1 MLLKNNHKYKN
12 KMSTKTAS
20 TKSVSTASAKST
32 TSTVEAPKKVDAPK
46 AEKKVDVPKAEK
58 KAEKK
63 ADAPKAEKKADAPKA
78 EKKAKAEKKESS
90 ATDSAVA
97 SALAASVTETVEGE
111 KVRRV
116 VNNEEIEKSFDEL
129 TASLETELKALRDD
143 KNHSVGIRY
152 LRSLA
157 RQVKSLK
164 TDCFRLISRKVRKP
178 SARNGN
184 SGFMKSV
191 KITAEMAKFCN
202 FKVDQLMSRVDV
214 TKAICNYV
222 KEKNLQ
228 NPADRRQFTPDEKLA
243 TLLGVKEVI
252 TYYTLQ
258 KHIQKHFPKA

>member
-12 KMSTKTAS
+12 KMSAKTASTKTAS
-20 TKSVSTASAKST
+20 TTKSTASAAE
-32 TSTVEAPKKVDAPK
+32 VPAKKAV
-46 AEKKVDVPKAEK
+46 EKKV
-58 KAEKK
+58 
-63 ADAPKAEKKADAPKA
+63 ADAPAKVAKKPATTDANTKPA
-78 EKKAKAEKKESS
+78 KKAKTEKKESS
-90 ATDSAVA
+90 VTDSVVA
-97 SALAASVTETVEGE
+97 SALAASSSDGE

-129 TASLETELKALRDD
+129 YNSIETELKSLRED

-164 TDCFRLISRKVRKP
+164 ADCFRLLSRKVRKP

-191 KITAEMAKFCN
+191 KISADMAKFCN
-202 FKVDQLMSRVDV
+202 FKVDQLVSRVDV

>member
-1 MLLKNNHKYKN
+1 
-12 KMSTKTAS
+12 MSAKTAS
-20 TKSVSTASAKST
+20 TKPASTASTKST
-32 TSTVEAPKKVDAPK
+32 ASTADAPAKKAVEKKTADAPAKKV
-46 AEKKVDVPKAEK
+46 AEKKPATT
-58 KAEKK
+58 
-63 ADAPKAEKKADAPKA
+63 DANTKPA
-78 EKKAKAEKKESS
+78 KKAKTEKKESS

-97 SALAASVTETVEGE
+97 SALAASSSDGE

-129 TASLETELKALRDD
+129 YNSLETELKSLRED

-164 TDCFRLISRKVRKP
+164 ADCFRLLSRKVRKP

-191 KITAEMAKFCN
+191 KISVDMAKFCN
-202 FKVDQLMSRVDV
+202 FKADQLVSRVDV

>member
-12 KMSTKTAS
+12 KMSAKNKS
-20 TKSVSTASAKST
+20 TSAKSTASA
-32 TSTVEAPKKVDAPK
+32 VEAPAKKVA
-46 AEKKVDVPKAEK
+46 AEK
-58 KAEKK
+58 KAVEAPAKVATEKK
-63 ADAPKAEKKADAPKA
+63 VAAEKKPDANTKPA
-78 EKKAKAEKKESS
+78 KKAKADKKESS

-97 SALAASVTETVEGE
+97 SALAPSTVEGD
-111 KVRRV
+111 KPRRV

-129 TASLETELKALRDD
+129 TNALETELKSLRED
-143 KNHSVGIRY
+143 KAHSVGIRC

-164 TDCFRLISRKVRKP
+164 ADCFRLLSRKVRKP

-191 KITAEMAKFCN
+191 KISADMAKFCN
-202 FKVDQLMSRVDV
+202 FKADQLVSRVDV

>member
-12 KMSTKTAS
+12 KMSAKTAS
-20 TKSVSTASAKST
+20 TKPASTASTKST
-32 TSTVEAPKKVDAPK
+32 ASTAEAPAKKAVEKKTADAPAKKV
-46 AEKKVDVPKAEK
+46 AEKKPATT
-58 KAEKK
+58 
-63 ADAPKAEKKADAPKA
+63 DANTKPA
-78 EKKAKAEKKESS
+78 KKAKTEKKESS

-97 SALAASVTETVEGE
+97 SALAASSSDGE

-129 TASLETELKALRDD
+129 YNSLETELKSLRED

-164 TDCFRLISRKVRKP
+164 ADCFRLLSRKVRKP

-191 KITAEMAKFCN
+191 KISADMAKFCN
-202 FKVDQLMSRVDV
+202 FKADQLVSRVDV

>member
-1 MLLKNNHKYKN
+1 
-12 KMSTKTAS
+12 MSAKTAS
-20 TKSVSTASAKST
+20 TKSTSAKSTASAAEAPAKKVAVEKKA
-32 TSTVEAPKKVDAPK
+32 VEAPSKV
-46 AEKKVDVPKAEK
+46 AEKKVAEK
-58 KAEKK
+58 KP
-63 ADAPKAEKKADAPKA
+63 DANTKPA
-78 EKKAKAEKKESS
+78 KKAKADKKESS

-97 SALAASVTETVEGE
+97 SALAPSTVEGD
-111 KVRRV
+111 KPRRV

-129 TASLETELKALRDD
+129 YSSLEAELKSLRED
-143 KNHSVGIRY
+143 KAHSVGIRY

-164 TDCFRLISRKVRKP
+164 ADCFRLLSRKVRKP

-191 KITAEMAKFCN
+191 KITSDMAKFCN
-202 FKVDQLMSRVDV
+202 FKADQLVSRVDV

>member
-1 MLLKNNHKYKN
+1 
-12 KMSTKTAS
+12 MSAKPASKTAS
-20 TKSVSTASAKST
+20 NKSTASAA
-32 TSTVEAPKKVDAPK
+32 EAPVAKKAVEKKAVDAPK
-46 AEKKVDVPKAEK
+46 TEKAVK
-58 KAEKK
+58 KPATT
-63 ADAPKAEKKADAPKA
+63 DANTKPA
-78 EKKAKAEKKESS
+78 KKAKTDKKKESS
-90 ATDSAVA
+90 VTDSAVA
-97 SALAASVTETVEGE
+97 SALAPSTVSTVEGD
-111 KVRRV
+111 KPRRV

-129 TASLETELKALRDD
+129 YNSLETELKSLRED
-143 KNHSVGIRY
+143 KNHSVGIRC
-152 LRSLA
+152 LRALA
-157 RQVKSLK
+157 RQVKNLK
-164 TDCFRLISRKVRKP
+164 ADCFRLLSRKVRKP

-191 KITAEMAKFCN
+191 KISADMAKFCN
-202 FKVDQLMSRVDV
+202 FKADQLVSRVDV

>member
-1 MLLKNNHKYKN
+1 LLLKNNHKYKN
-12 KMSTKTAS
+12 KMSAKTAS
-20 TKSVSTASAKST
+20 TKPASTASTKST
-32 TSTVEAPKKVDAPK
+32 ASTAEAPAKKAVEKKTADAPAKKV
-46 AEKKVDVPKAEK
+46 AEKKPATT
-58 KAEKK
+58 
-63 ADAPKAEKKADAPKA
+63 DANTKPA
-78 EKKAKAEKKESS
+78 KKAKTEKKESS

-97 SALAASVTETVEGE
+97 SALAASSSDGE

-129 TASLETELKALRDD
+129 YNSLETELKSLRED

-164 TDCFRLISRKVRKP
+164 ADCFRLLSRKVRKP

-191 KITAEMAKFCN
+191 KISADMAKFCN
-202 FKVDQLMSRVDV
+202 FKADQLVSRVDV

>member
-1 MLLKNNHKYKN
+1 MSAKTA
-12 KMSTKTAS
+12 STKTAS
-20 TKSVSTASAKST
+20 TASTKSTASAAEVPAKKA
-32 TSTVEAPKKVDAPK
+32 VEKKVADAPAK
-46 AEKKVDVPKAEK
+46 KVAEKKPATT
-58 KAEKK
+58 
-63 ADAPKAEKKADAPKA
+63 DANTNPA
-78 EKKAKAEKKESS
+78 KKAKAKTEKKKESS

-97 SALAASVTETVEGE
+97 SALAPSTVEGD
-111 KVRRV
+111 KPRRV

-129 TASLETELKALRDD
+129 YNSLETELKSLRED

-164 TDCFRLISRKVRKP
+164 ADCFRLLSRKVRKP

-191 KITAEMAKFCN
+191 KISADMAKFCN
-202 FKVDQLMSRVDV
+202 FKADQLVSRVDV

>member
-1 MLLKNNHKYKN
+1 LLLKNNHKYKN
-12 KMSTKTAS
+12 KMSAKTAS
-20 TKSVSTASAKST
+20 TKSTSAKSTASAA
-32 TSTVEAPKKVDAPK
+32 EAPAKKA
-46 AEKKVDVPKAEK
+46 AEK
-58 KAEKK
+58 KAVEAPAKAATEKK
-63 ADAPKAEKKADAPKA
+63 VAEKKLDANTKPA
-78 EKKAKAEKKESS
+78 KKAKADKKESS

-97 SALAASVTETVEGE
+97 SALAPSTVEGD
-111 KVRRV
+111 KPRRV

-129 TASLETELKALRDD
+129 TNALETELKSLRED
-143 KNHSVGIRY
+143 KAHSVGIRC

-157 RQVKSLK
+157 RQVKNLK
-164 TDCFRLISRKVRKP
+164 TDCFRLLSRKVRKP

-191 KITAEMAKFCN
+191 KISADMAKFCN
-202 FKVDQLMSRVDV
+202 FKADQLVSRVDV

>member
-1 MLLKNNHKYKN
+1 MSAKTA
-12 KMSTKTAS
+12 STKTAS
-20 TKSVSTASAKST
+20 TATASAKST
-32 TSTVEAPKKVDAPK
+32 ASAAEASTKKVVEKKAVEKTADAPVK
-46 AEKKVDVPKAEK
+46 KVAEKKPA
-58 KAEKK
+58 AT
-63 ADAPKAEKKADAPKA
+63 DANTKPA
-78 EKKAKAEKKESS
+78 KKAKTEKKESS

-97 SALAASVTETVEGE
+97 SALAPSTVEGD
-111 KVRRV
+111 KPRRV

-129 TASLETELKALRDD
+129 YNSLETELKSLRED

-164 TDCFRLISRKVRKP
+164 ADCFRLLSRKVRKP

-191 KITAEMAKFCN
+191 KISADMAKFCN
-202 FKVDQLMSRVDV
+202 FKADQLVSRVDV

>member
-1 MLLKNNHKYKN
+1 LLLKNNHKYKN
-12 KMSTKTAS
+12 KMSAPVKNTKPT
-20 TKSVSTASAKST
+20 
-32 TSTVEAPKKVDAPK
+32 APKTEKKADAPKTEKKADAPKTEKKADVPKAEKAVAPK
-46 AEKKVDVPKAEK
+46 AEKKVVEK
-58 KAEKK
+58 PKK
-63 ADAPKAEKKADAPKA
+63 AD
-78 EKKAKAEKKESS
+78 KKESS
-90 ATDSAVA
+90 VTDSAVA
-97 SALAASVTETVEGE
+97 SALAASSSEAVEGD
-111 KVRRV
+111 KPRRV

-129 TASLETELKALRDD
+129 YSSLEAELKSIRED
-143 KNHSVGIRY
+143 KAHSVGIRY

-164 TDCFRLISRKVRKP
+164 ADCFRLLSRKVRKP

-191 KITAEMAKFCN
+191 KITSDMAKFCN
-202 FKVDQLMSRVDV
+202 FKADQLVSRVDV

>member
-1 MLLKNNHKYKN
+1 
-12 KMSTKTAS
+12 MSAKIVTKSASTAS
-20 TKSVSTASAKST
+20 VKSTASAVEAPAKKAVEKKAPEAPKV
-32 TSTVEAPKKVDAPK
+32 VEAPKV
-46 AEKKVDVPKAEK
+46 EK
-58 KAEKK
+58 KAVEKK
-63 ADAPKAEKKADAPKA
+63 PDANTKPA
-78 EKKAKAEKKESS
+78 KKAKADKKESS
-90 ATDSAVA
+90 VTDSAVA
-97 SALAASVTETVEGE
+97 SALAPSTVSAVEGE

-116 VNNEEIEKSFDEL
+116 VNNEEIEKSFDGL
-129 TASLETELKALRDD
+129 TASLEAELKSLRED
-143 KNHSVGIRY
+143 KTHSVGIRY

-164 TDCFRLISRKVRKP
+164 ADCFRLLSRKVRKP

-191 KITAEMAKFCN
+191 KISTDMAKFCN
-202 FKVDQLMSRVDV
+202 FKVDQLVSRVDV

-243 TLLGVKEVI
+243 TLLDVKEVI

>member
-1 MLLKNNHKYKN
+1 
-12 KMSTKTAS
+12 MSAKTAS
-20 TKSVSTASAKST
+20 TKPASTASTKST
-32 TSTVEAPKKVDAPK
+32 ASTAEAPAKKAVEKKTADAPAKKV
-46 AEKKVDVPKAEK
+46 AEKKPATT
-58 KAEKK
+58 
-63 ADAPKAEKKADAPKA
+63 DANTKPA
-78 EKKAKAEKKESS
+78 KKAKTEKKESS

-97 SALAASVTETVEGE
+97 SALAASSSDGE

-129 TASLETELKALRDD
+129 YNSLETELKSLRED

-164 TDCFRLISRKVRKP
+164 ADCFRLLSRKVRKP

-191 KITAEMAKFCN
+191 KISADMAKFCN
-202 FKVDQLMSRVDV
+202 FKADQLVSRVDV

>member
-1 MLLKNNHKYKN
+1 LLLKNNHKYKN
-12 KMSTKTAS
+12 KMSAKTAS
-20 TKSVSTASAKST
+20 TKPASAKST
-32 TSTVEAPKKVDAPK
+32 ASATEAPA
-46 AEKKVDVPKAEK
+46 K
-58 KAEKK
+58 KAAAPAKVATEKVAK
-63 ADAPKAEKKADAPKA
+63 KNPAPTDANTKPA
-78 EKKAKAEKKESS
+78 KKAKTEKKESS

-97 SALAASVTETVEGE
+97 SALAPSTVEGD
-111 KVRRV
+111 KPRRV

-129 TASLETELKALRDD
+129 YSSLEAELKSLRED
-143 KNHSVGIRY
+143 KAHSVGIRY

-157 RQVKSLK
+157 RQVKNLK
-164 TDCFRLISRKVRKP
+164 ADCFRLLSRKVRKP

-191 KITAEMAKFCN
+191 KISADMAKFCN
-202 FKVDQLMSRVDV
+202 FKADQLVSRVDV

>member
-1 MLLKNNHKYKN
+1 MSAKN
-12 KMSTKTAS
+12 KSTSAK
-20 TKSVSTASAKST
+20 STASA
-32 TSTVEAPKKVDAPK
+32 VEAPAKKVA
-46 AEKKVDVPKAEK
+46 AEK
-58 KAEKK
+58 KAVEAPAKVATEKK
-63 ADAPKAEKKADAPKA
+63 VAAEKKPDANTKPA
-78 EKKAKAEKKESS
+78 KKAKADKKESS

-97 SALAASVTETVEGE
+97 SALAPSTVEGD
-111 KVRRV
+111 KPRRV

-129 TASLETELKALRDD
+129 TNALETELKSLRED
-143 KNHSVGIRY
+143 KAHSVGIRC

-164 TDCFRLISRKVRKP
+164 ADCFRLLSRKVRKP

-191 KITAEMAKFCN
+191 KISADMAKFCN
-202 FKVDQLMSRVDV
+202 FKADQLVSRVDV

>member
-1 MLLKNNHKYKN
+1 
-12 KMSTKTAS
+12 MSAKTAS
-20 TKSVSTASAKST
+20 TKPASTASAKST
-32 TSTVEAPKKVDAPK
+32 ASAAEAPAKKAVEKKAVEAPKV
-46 AEKKVDVPKAEK
+46 EK
-58 KAEKK
+58 KAVEKK
-63 ADAPKAEKKADAPKA
+63 PDANTKPA
-78 EKKAKAEKKESS
+78 KKAKAEKKESS
-90 ATDSAVA
+90 VTDSAVA
-97 SALAASVTETVEGE
+97 SALAPSTVSTVEGE

-129 TASLETELKALRDD
+129 TASLEAELKSLRED
-143 KNHSVGIRY
+143 KAHSVGIRC
-152 LRSLA
+152 LRALA
-157 RQVKSLK
+157 RQVKNLK
-164 TDCFRLISRKVRKP
+164 ADCFRLLSRKVRKP

-191 KITAEMAKFCN
+191 KISADMAKFCN
-202 FKVDQLMSRVDV
+202 FKADQLVSRVDV

>member
-1 MLLKNNHKYKN
+1 
-12 KMSTKTAS
+12 MSAKTAS
-20 TKSVSTASAKST
+20 TKPASTASTKST
-32 TSTVEAPKKVDAPK
+32 ASTAEAPAKKAVEKKAVEKTADAPAKKV
-46 AEKKVDVPKAEK
+46 AEKKPATT
-58 KAEKK
+58 
-63 ADAPKAEKKADAPKA
+63 DANTKPA
-78 EKKAKAEKKESS
+78 KKAKTEKTDKKESS

-97 SALAASVTETVEGE
+97 SALAASSSDGE

-129 TASLETELKALRDD
+129 YNSLETELKSLRED

-164 TDCFRLISRKVRKP
+164 ADCFRLLSRKVRKP

-191 KITAEMAKFCN
+191 KISADMAKFCN
-202 FKVDQLMSRVDV
+202 FKADQLVSRVDV

>member
-1 MLLKNNHKYKN
+1 
-12 KMSTKTAS
+12 MSAKTAS
-20 TKSVSTASAKST
+20 TKPASTASAKST
-32 TSTVEAPKKVDAPK
+32 ASTAEAPAKKAVEKKAVDAPK
-46 AEKKVDVPKAEK
+46 AEKKAEK
-58 KAEKK
+58 NPATDANTKPAKK
-63 ADAPKAEKKADAPKA
+63 A
-78 EKKAKAEKKESS
+78 KAKAEKKESS

-97 SALAASVTETVEGE
+97 SALAPSTVEGE

-129 TASLETELKALRDD
+129 YNSLETELKSLRED

-164 TDCFRLISRKVRKP
+164 ADCFRLLSRKVRKP

-191 KITAEMAKFCN
+191 KISADMAKFCN
-202 FKVDQLMSRVDV
+202 FKADQLVSRVDV

>member
-1 MLLKNNHKYKN
+1 
-12 KMSTKTAS
+12 MSAKTAS
-20 TKSVSTASAKST
+20 TKSTSAKSTASAA
-32 TSTVEAPKKVDAPK
+32 EAPAKKVA
-46 AEKKVDVPKAEK
+46 AEK
-58 KAEKK
+58 KAVEAPAKVATEKK
-63 ADAPKAEKKADAPKA
+63 VAAEKKPDANTKPA
-78 EKKAKAEKKESS
+78 KKAKADKKESS

-97 SALAASVTETVEGE
+97 SALAPSTVEGD
-111 KVRRV
+111 KPRRV

-129 TASLETELKALRDD
+129 TNALETELKSLRED
-143 KNHSVGIRY
+143 KAHTVGIRC

-157 RQVKSLK
+157 RQVKNLK
-164 TDCFRLISRKVRKP
+164 ADCFRLLSRKVRKP

-191 KITAEMAKFCN
+191 KISADMAKFCN
-202 FKVDQLMSRVDV
+202 FKADQLVSRVDV

>member
-1 MLLKNNHKYKN
+1 MSAKPAN
-12 KMSTKTAS
+12 KPAS
-20 TKSVSTASAKST
+20 NKSTASAAEVPAKKA
-32 TSTVEAPKKVDAPK
+32 VEKKAVDAPK
-46 AEKKVDVPKAEK
+46 TEKAVK
-58 KAEKK
+58 KPATT
-63 ADAPKAEKKADAPKA
+63 DANT
-78 EKKAKAEKKESS
+78 KKAKTDKKKESS
-90 ATDSAVA
+90 VTDSAVA
-97 SALAASVTETVEGE
+97 SALAPSTVSTVEGD
-111 KVRRV
+111 KPRRV

-129 TASLETELKALRDD
+129 YNSLETELKSLRED
-143 KNHSVGIRY
+143 KNHSVGIRC
-152 LRSLA
+152 LRALA
-157 RQVKSLK
+157 RQVKNLK
-164 TDCFRLISRKVRKP
+164 ADCFRLLSRKVRKP

-191 KITAEMAKFCN
+191 KISADMAKFCN
-202 FKVDQLMSRVDV
+202 FKADQLVSRVDV